1 MMITIKRVKKTLTL
15 LFALV
20 LFAVGMT
27 SAAVPTRADGDEIA
41 ATYKAKCG
49 MCHGANAEKS
59 FDAAKADD
67 ALIDAVLKGVKPKM
81 PSYEQKLTSDQAKQ
95 LVAYM
100 KSLRK

>member
-1 MMITIKRVKKTLTL
+1 MITIKRMKKTLTL

-20 LFAVGMT
+20 LFAVAMT
-27 SAAVPTRADGDEIA
+27 SAAMPTRADGDEVA
-41 ATYKAKCG
+41 ATYKAKCS

-81 PSYEQKLTSDQAKQ
+81 PSYEQKLTADQAKQ

>member
-1 MMITIKRVKKTLTL
+1 MSITIRRVKKTLTL

-20 LFAVGMT
+20 LFAVAMT
-27 SAAVPTRADGDEIA
+27 SAAIPTRAEGDENS
-41 ATYKAKCG
+41 ATYKAKCA

-59 FDAAKADD
+59 FDATKADD

-81 PSYEQKLTSDQAKQ
+81 PGYEQKLSADQAKQ

-100 KSLRK
+100 KTLRK

>member
-1 MMITIKRVKKTLTL
+1 MAITIRRVKKTLTL

-20 LFAVGMT
+20 LFAVAMT
-27 SAAVPTRADGDEIA
+27 SAAVSTRAEGDENS
-41 ATYKAKCG
+41 ATYKAKCA

-59 FDAAKADD
+59 FDATKADD

-81 PSYEQKLTSDQAKQ
+81 PGYEQKLSSDQAKQ

-100 KSLRK
+100 KTLRK